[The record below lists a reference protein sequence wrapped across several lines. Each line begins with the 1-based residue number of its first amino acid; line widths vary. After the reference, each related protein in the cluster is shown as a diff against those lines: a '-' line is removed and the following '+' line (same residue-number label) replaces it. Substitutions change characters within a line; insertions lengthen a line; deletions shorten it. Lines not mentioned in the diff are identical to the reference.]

1 MGLFLLRR
9 FATLLLTL
17 LCASGVVFVVLD
29 VLPGNAAQV
38 LLGPDAAPEA
48 VAELAVQL
56 GLDQPPLQRYG
67 QWLAGL
73 LRGDWGDSYA
83 YGSPV
88 RELIAERLW
97 LTVPLA
103 LLAMALATVLA
114 LSAGIYAAAHH
125 RKGGDIG
132 VMVLAQIGIAIPNFW
147 FAILLILLFSVQL
160 QWFSAGGFPGWSEGE
175 GDGGG
180 VWPALKALALPALSL
195 AVVQAAIL
203 ARITRSAVLEV
214 LREDFVRTA
223 RAKGLSRRA
232 ALWRHV
238 LRNALIPVVTVMGLQ
253 FANLLAGTIVVE
265 NVFYLPGLGR
275 LIFQSIANRD
285 LIVVRNCVMLL
296 AAMVVA
302 VNFVVDVLY
311 AAIDPRVQVSER

>member
-88 RELIAERLW
+88 RELIGERLW

-160 QWFSAGGFPGWSEGE
+160 QWFSAGGFPGWSE

-296 AAMVVA
+296 AAMVVV